1 MHYEDS
7 LEWYFDPEL
16 CKYSGFEDY
25 QRLVLHDNVSD
36 NIWLSTLI
44 FYVSY
49 MFKKCVKLRFVICYK
64 LLQYIIIMWMAEP
77 MYILNSILIFALY
90 IQFGNIWFSIMDADG
105 LRNVQFVFY
114 LFSQLGPSLW
124 VSVQDI
130 YNQASMNQK
139 QN

>member
-1 MHYEDS
+1 
-7 LEWYFDPEL
+7 
-16 CKYSGFEDY
+16 
-25 QRLVLHDNVSD
+25 VLHDNVSD

>member
-1 MHYEDS
+1 
-7 LEWYFDPEL
+7 
-16 CKYSGFEDY
+16 
-25 QRLVLHDNVSD
+25 
-36 NIWLSTLI
+36 
-44 FYVSY
+44 
-49 MFKKCVKLRFVICYK
+49 
-64 LLQYIIIMWMAEP
+64 
-77 MYILNSILIFALY
+77 
-90 IQFGNIWFSIMDADG
+90 MDADG